1 MRGWNG
7 YKNHVQ
13 LLRKSARKGVCAK
26 KQYLHKKKREW
37 LPEKINEGNKQW
49 KRVEKPR
56 MLLQRVFI
64 NLSF

>member
-1 MRGWNG
+1 MWGWYG
-7 YKNHVQ
+7 DKNHVQ
-13 LLRKSARKGVCAK
+13 LLRKSARKVVYAK
-26 KQYLHKKKREW
+26 KRYLHKKKREW
-37 LPEKINEGNKQW
+37 LPEKIDEGNKQW